1 MVKSMLAVLAT
12 LAVSGASA
20 SAAPAGPPIPR
31 NVITAAMKKADC
43 SLPLKDALE
52 GIDVSTLDAAL
63 KLVEVPCWRAA
74 YQAGSILFVLD
85 PKAPAKARLLSFQH
99 WNGKTIGPTLN
110 LTMPSF
116 EEATKTLASF
126 NKGRGLGDCGT
137 IGEWHWEGTDFKLT
151 GVWVKNDCDGEPFD
165 EADDKD
171 KEKWRIYPP
180 KQ

>member
-1 MVKSMLAVLAT
+1 MTRSIVALLALTVGLGTAT
-12 LAVSGASA
+12 W
-20 SAAPAGPPIPR
+20 AAPAPLPIPR

-43 SLPLKDALE
+43 SLPIKDALE
-52 GIDVSTLDAAL
+52 GIDVSTLDDKL

-85 PKAPAKARLLSFQH
+85 PAAPAKARLLSFQH
-99 WNGKTIGPTLN
+99 WNGKKIGPTLN

-116 EEATKTLASF
+116 EESTKVLSSF
-126 NKGRGLGDCGT
+126 NKGRGLGDCGS
-137 IGEWHWEGTDFKLT
+137 IHEWAWERSDFKLT
-151 GVWVKNDCDGEPFD
+151 GAWVKNDCDGEPFD
-165 EADDKD
+165 EADEKD